1 MAKTRNK
8 RSLTIARHRTSV
20 SLEEPF
26 WDALTEMA
34 REDGKSIAGLI
45 SEIDRARTG
54 RDDGIS
60 LSASLRLY
68 VLEHMKRGQTDGS
81 S

>member
-1 MAKTRNK
+1 MVKTRNK

-45 SEIDRARTG
+45 SEIDRAWTG

>member
-26 WDALTEMA
+26 WNALTEMA
-34 REDGKSIAGLI
+34 REEGKSIAGLI
-45 SEIDRARTG
+45 SEIARARTD
-54 RDDGIS
+54 RDDGVI